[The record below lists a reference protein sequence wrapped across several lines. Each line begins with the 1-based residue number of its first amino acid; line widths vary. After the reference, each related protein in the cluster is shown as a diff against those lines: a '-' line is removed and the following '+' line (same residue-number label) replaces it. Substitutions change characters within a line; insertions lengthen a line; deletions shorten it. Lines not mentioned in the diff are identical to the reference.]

1 MIVLDCYPVQG
12 HIEFVLKAA
21 RCFHFLVDAAD
32 VWRAAFDAALVLGE
46 VEGHHI
52 FPVLLVMDSG
62 FSRLDRQAALVAA
75 GVDLVATNDEPVVVT
90 VHNPHQA
97 VVDEV
102 VVEAVV
108 AVALVVSK

>member
-1 MIVLDCYPVQG
+1 MIVLDCFLVEG

-21 RCFHFLVDAAD
+21 KRFHFLVDAAD
-32 VWRAAFDAALVLGE
+32 VWTAASDAAPVQGE

-62 FSRLDRQAALVAA
+62 FSRLDKQAALVAA
-75 GVDLVATNDEPVVVT
+75 GVDLVATDGEPVIVT
-90 VHNPHQA
+90 VYILHRA

-102 VVEAVV
+102 AVEAVV
-108 AVALVVSK
+108 AMALVV